1 MLEEKAIRG
10 VPWTFLQY
18 GGSKV
23 ITVATTLVLARLLAP
38 ADFGV
43 IALAQLTVAL
53 FSMLGDVGLTRTLI
67 VRQDFDAR
75 AKGTVLTGVFALG
88 AVVAVTLAATAPL
101 VAALFD
107 EPRLTDVLYALA
119 PMALL
124 TTVSWFYD
132 SLLVR
137 ELEFSRRSA
146 AQISQWLVY
155 AAVAIP
161 LAALGAG
168 VWSMVI
174 GLLAG
179 IVTQNVVLLVVVPY
193 HVRPAFE
200 PSIAKDMYR
209 TGRAFLA
216 QSASEFIR
224 QNVAYMI
231 VGRVLGTAQLGYYS
245 LAFRW
250 SEIPHLAIADPVSQV
265 TFPSYARLRHRREDY
280 VQPFLR
286 ALRAVGLVACPLG
299 LMLSAVADPLVR
311 TLVGERWLPMIGPL
325 AVLGVWGAVRA
336 PQFTITWYLNAIGRA
351 GLTAVIEAVL
361 LAALIPGVVF
371 AAHEWGLTG
380 VAWVMLATMTA
391 SLVSLSVV
399 AVRVTP
405 ATASGLW
412 ASLRP
417 IVVGGVMAWAA
428 ARLVADSF
436 DPATPALALC
446 LALVAGLATYA
457 ASVSSLE
464 PGIISTT
471 LQQLRRAFRR
481 KQTASSSA

>member
-1 MLEEKAIRG
+1 LSIRGGVLEEKAIRG

-23 ITVATTLVLARLLAP
+23 ITVATTLVLARLLTP

-43 IALAQLTVAL
+43 VALAQLTAAL
-53 FSMLGDVGLTRTLI
+53 FAMLGDVGLTRTLI

-88 AVVAVTLAATAPL
+88 ALVAVTMAATAPL

-107 EPRLTDVLYALA
+107 EPRLTEVLYAFA

-124 TTVSWFYD
+124 TMVSWFYD
-132 SLLVR
+132 ALLVR
-137 ELEFSRRSA
+137 ELEFPRRSA
-146 AQISQWLVY
+146 AQITQWLAY
-155 AAVAIP
+155 AVVAIS

-174 GLLAG
+174 GLLVG
-179 IVTQNVVLLVVVPY
+179 IVTQTVVLIVLAPY
-193 HVRPAFE
+193 HVWPAFE
-200 PSIAKDMYR
+200 PSIAKDVYR
-209 TGRAFLA
+209 TSRAFLVQA
-216 QSASEFIR
+216 TSEFIR
-224 QNVAYMI
+224 QNAGYMI

-245 LAFRW
+245 LALRW
-250 SEIPHLAIADPVSQV
+250 SDMPHLAVADPMSQI
-265 TFPSYARLRHRREDY
+265 TFPSYARLQHRREDY
-280 VQPFLR
+280 
-286 ALRAVGLVACPLG
+286 VACPLG
-299 LMLSAVADPLVR
+299 LMLSAAADPLVR
-311 TLVGERWLPMIGPL
+311 TLLGERWLPMIGPL

-336 PQFTITWYLNAIGRA
+336 PQFTVIWYLNAIGRA
-351 GLTAVIEAVL
+351 GLTAFTEAAL

-380 VAWVMLATMTA
+380 VAWVMLATMSA
-391 SLVSLSVV
+391 SLVLLSVV

-405 ATASGLW
+405 ATAGGLW

-417 IVVGGVMAWAA
+417 IVVGGVMAWVA
-428 ARLVADSF
+428 ARLVANSF

-446 LALVAGLATYA
+446 LALAAGLATYA
-457 ASVSSLE
+457 TSVSLLE
-464 PGIISTT
+464 PGLISTT
-471 LQQLRRAFRR
+471 LQQLRRTFRR
-481 KQTASSSA
+481 KQTASNSP